1 MEKFEYLHDMI
12 SSEDSYEEAA
22 QKADLYL
29 SEKGFTNYE
38 IKPVFL
44 PSVKPGQLLQVIV
57 DGEIHSSAKE
67 YPTYA
72 QIEVQI
78 SNWLMSAP
86 HE

>member
-1 MEKFEYLHDMI
+1 MKISIITTCYNRAGTISDAMRSVFAQDYRDIEYI
-12 SSEDSYEEAA
+12 
-22 QKADLYL
+22 
-29 SEKGFTNYE
+29 
-38 IKPVFL
+38 
-44 PSVKPGQLLQVIV
+44 IV